1 MIVFK
6 LPEGREKAILEEAAK
21 SKYSKQKQNTYLNI
35 LCDFSI
41 YSMVKML
48 ARLHK
53 EPKVVS
59 YKKDQR
65 ILQKFGNNFQ
75 IEMNFSIGIG

>member
-1 MIVFK
+1 MI
-6 LPEGREKAILEEAAK
+6 
-21 SKYSKQKQNTYLNI
+21 
-35 LCDFSI
+35 
-41 YSMVKML
+41 

-53 EPKVVS
+53 EPKVLS

-75 IEMNFSIGIG
+75 IEMNFSIGIGESIEGMIGS